1 MTAARPVVPWFVS
14 RCVLLLLALG
24 VAASP
29 IVAVAQGAKA
39 KKGSEGEKVTGKVT
53 EVERKGKAATLTV
66 EKEDGGTLEVA
77 LTTKLPVL
85 VTGKGDASCIHPKAW
100 VSSSQAVL
108 ANQELF
114 AKNFTVYLGKAP
126 PAHCGPEPMSTEV
139 YQICGQV
146 TAAGSEAFV
155 LNCGEEFG
163 THKVSFEQGAR
174 VEVTV
179 NSSEHDLI
187 EAGNKIEL
195 EGMTRAGKFVPS
207 KATVTV
213 EKLLTGDD
221 LFPDAKKAKKAAPA
235 KAAATAKKTGKK
247 DETEGDGAA
256 AGNSGDPFGVL
267 GNDTKPDAKK
277 APDKKAPDKKPG
289 TGKAPD
295 KK

>member
-1 MTAARPVVPWFVS
+1 MTAARPVVSEFVS
-14 RCVLLLLALG
+14 RFLCLLLLAGLAG
-24 VAASP
+24 SPAA
-29 IVAVAQGAKA
+29 AFAQGAKG
-39 KKGSEGEKVTGKVT
+39 KKGAEAEKVTGKVT

-66 EKEDGGTLEVA
+66 EKDDGGTLEVA
-77 LTTKLPVL
+77 VTTKLPVL
-85 VTGKGDASCIHPKAW
+85 VTGKGDQSCIQPKAW
-100 VSSSQAVL
+100 VTSQQAVL

-114 AKNFTVYLGKAP
+114 AKSFTVYLGKAP
-126 PAHCGPEPMSTEV
+126 PAHCGSDPMSMEV
-139 YQICGQV
+139 YQISGQV

-155 LNCGEEFG
+155 LNCGDEFG
-163 THKVSFEQGAR
+163 THRVSFEQGAR
-174 VEVTV
+174 IDVTV

-221 LFPDAKKAKKAAPA
+221 LFPDAKKAKKGAPA
-235 KAAATAKKTGKK
+235 AKTAGTAKKTGKK
-247 DETEGDGAA
+247 DEPEGDAAA

-267 GNDTKPDAKK
+267 GNDAKK
-277 APDKKAPDKKPG
+277 APDKKAPDKKPAG
-289 TGKAPD
+289 SGKAPD